1 MSLYGLQKA
10 MYLLKK
16 DKGLQQSF
24 RQDAAAALAGQEI
37 TPAELAALAGGDLQ
51 ALYRMGVHPLLLA
64 PYSRMMGIPR
74 PKYQELLTPLKG
86 VQRLRS

>member
-1 MSLYGLQKA
+1 MSLYGVQKA

-16 DKGLQQSF
+16 DRGLQERF
-24 RQDAAAALAGQEI
+24 KQDAARALEGHEVSAVERDALA
-37 TPAELAALAGGDLQ
+37 AGDLA

-64 PYSRMMGIPR
+64 PFSRMMGIPR
-74 PKYQELLTPLKG
+74 SKYQELLTPLKG